1 MRLISA
7 MHALMLALLF
17 LTPLTAIAQ
26 ETPKFDA
33 IVARQHDPA
42 DASQDGGIYWRGLSF
57 EAHNVPMTFLLTKA
71 FNTKKWLIEGMPAWA
86 SKGTWDFSAKV
97 TPESLPAMKD
107 ISHNQIGPLLRIV
120 LTEQFGLRYHF
131 EDKMQPVYELTVL
144 PGGPKFKP
152 TPAPDG
158 DATKRKPGNWN
169 FSQGDANAKGITM
182 SQFADSFSPLVERVV
197 IDKTGLTDMYD
208 LAVKWTP
215 EDAPSTDGDAAPGVF
230 TAIREQ
236 LGLKLTPA
244 KASVPSL
251 VIDAMT
257 PPDDN

>member
-1 MRLISA
+1 MR
-7 MHALMLALLF
+7 ALLWS
-17 LTPLTAIAQ
+17 LLLLSPTALVAQ

-33 IVARQHDPA
+33 IVARRHDPS
-42 DASQDGGIYWRGLSF
+42 DPSQDGGIYWKGLTF
-57 EAHNVPMTFLLTKA
+57 EAKNVPMTFLVTRA
-71 FNTKKWLIEGMPAWA
+71 FGTEKWLIEGMPAWA

-97 TPESLPAMKD
+97 TPDGLAAMKNV
-107 ISHNQIGPLLRIV
+107 SHNQMGPLLKMV

-131 EDKMQPVYELTVL
+131 EDKVQPVYELTVL

-152 TPAPDG
+152 TPPPDG
-158 DATKRKPGNWN
+158 DASKRRPGNWN
-169 FSQGDANAKGITM
+169 FFEGTANAKGITM
-182 SQFADSFSPLVERVV
+182 PQFAESFSPLVERVIV
-197 IDKTGLTDMYD
+197 DKTGLTDMYD
-208 LAVKWTP
+208 LEVKWTP
-215 EDAPSTDGDAAPGVF
+215 DDVPTTEADTTPGVF
-230 TAIREQ
+230 TALREQ